1 MPPGAGSCTKEEWY
15 GIRDETGRLF
25 PVRTDGACRTHIFN
39 ASETCLVDAVPD
51 LVQNGVDM
59 IAIDARWRTAA
70 YAGEMVRIYRDA
82 IGIASQNPDS
92 INHDYAALKDRIK
105 AIALGGITAGHYT
118 RGLKED

>member
-1 MPPGAGSCTKEEWY
+1 
-15 GIRDETGRLF
+15 
-25 PVRTDGACRTHIFN
+25 
-39 ASETCLVDAVPD
+39 
-51 LVQNGVDM
+51 M